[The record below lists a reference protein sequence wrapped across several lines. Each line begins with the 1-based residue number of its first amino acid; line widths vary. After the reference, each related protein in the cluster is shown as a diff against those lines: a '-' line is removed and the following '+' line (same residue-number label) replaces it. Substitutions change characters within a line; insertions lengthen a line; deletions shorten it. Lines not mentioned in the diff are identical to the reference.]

1 MICSMGSYPVT
12 DQSHYL
18 DITATGVLSLI
29 EDAGRQRCAH
39 LGLTVGGVM
48 DRHAWAWGNRLVG
61 NRWGAAAVEI
71 TIGGLK
77 GRFMQATQIAL
88 TGADLKARLNGQ
100 AIAPWQTQAVEAGDV
115 LETGYATSGMRAYLC
130 IRGGWKTPK
139 GLGESRSCVLREQ
152 LGGLDGLGSAL
163 KSGDHLAYQP
173 TQAEHRCALTSLPS
187 QFIPDYSSPAQLD
200 FYPNPHSQVSE
211 DITEALLTSN
221 WTLSSNSNRMAALLE
236 GPKLETTA
244 RALISE
250 GVAAG
255 TVQLPPSGQPIILL
269 NERQSIGGYP
279 KPGFVTLRSLDHLAQ
294 VRPGQTVQ
302 LRSINLEQA
311 QQQEA
316 AFLRFFR

>member
-1 MICSMGSYPVT
+1 MT

-18 DITATGVLSLI
+18 EITATGVLSLI
-29 EDAGRQRCAH
+29 EDAGRQQCAH
-39 LGLTVGGVM
+39 IGLTTGGVM

-77 GRFMQATQIAL
+77 GRFTQATQIAL
-88 TGADLKARLNGQ
+88 TGSDLKARLNGQ
-100 AIAPWQTQAVEAGDV
+100 AIAPWQTQSVKPGDL
-115 LETGYATSGMRAYLC
+115 LETGYAVSGMRAYLC

-139 GLGESRSCVLREQ
+139 GLGESRSCILREQ
-152 LGGLDGLGSAL
+152 LGGLDGQGSAL
-163 KSGDHLAYQP
+163 KIGDRLAYQP
-173 TQAEHRCALTSLPS
+173 TQAEHRCALTAVPN
-187 QFIPDYSSPAQLD
+187 QFIPDYSPPVPLD
-200 FYPNPHSQVSE
+200 FYSNPHSQVSA
-211 DITEALLTSN
+211 DITQSLLNSN
-221 WTLSSNSNRMAALLE
+221 WALSSNSNRMAALLE
-236 GPKLETTA
+236 GPKLETA
-244 RALISE
+244 ACALISE

-279 KPGFVTLRSLDHLAQ
+279 KPGFVTLRSLDQLAQ

-302 LRSINLEQA
+302 LRAISLEQA